1 MKEYIIKYPRMFID
15 LLAVLTSLVLII
27 ILINIFGLNVYAK
40 DIKSWD
46 PTVAPYQTGDVFGED
61 GAAASSFDFVV
72 DPLSYD
78 SQHYDDLVSEG
89 DSNITYYANYKN
101 INDLNVSI
109 NFYDPTI
116 VDGGLNTDYYVP
128 VSGSDFSLIMG
139 SSSGIN
145 SVLFFKMSSTYQKFY
160 MINGIIVSDNLF
172 YCWRINATTT
182 THY

>member
-109 NFYDPTI
+109 HTASSVRI
-116 VDGGLNTDYYVP
+116 V
-128 VSGSDFSLIMG
+128 FQI
-139 SSSGIN
+139 
-145 SVLFFKMSSTYQKFY
+145 Q
-160 MINGIIVSDNLF
+160 
-172 YCWRINATTT
+172 
-182 THY
+182 